1 MKYTIEFEKVLNQW
15 VVFKVDKN
23 AKFEVFR
30 NKTKKCC
37 KEFIKTMEVKNERKK
52 HLSKNV
58 RSNTKNKQGK

>member
-1 MKYTIEFEKVLNQW
+1 MKYKIEYEPVLKSW
-15 VVFKVDKN
+15 VVFQVDKS

-30 NKTKKCC
+30 NKAKKCC